1 MAQTYLCVYY
11 DQEEALNTL
20 SDSERGRLL
29 SALLAYA
36 KRSELPTL
44 TGSEKYLWPI
54 LRASVDKNNQ
64 NYADKVKK
72 CSEAGKASANKRQ
85 QKSTDVNGS
94 QQTLTDVG
102 NNNNNNNNKK
112 SKNTFIPP
120 TIEEV
125 RSYCKE
131 RSSTV
136 DPDQFYD
143 YFTATDW
150 HDSKGNKVKSWKGKI
165 VTWEKFQPKQKDE
178 DDKPDLSWFY
188 GDDKNA

>member
-1 MAQTYLCVYY
+1 MAGQCWFVYY
-11 DQEEALNTL
+11 DWIEAFEALSPAEL
-20 SDSERGRLL
+20 GRLTL
-29 SALLAYA
+29 CALKYSAQGET
-36 KRSELPTL
+36 SELPGNERFT
-44 TGSEKYLWPI
+44 WPI
-54 LRASVDKNNQ
+54 IKSSIDRDNAKYKAKCETNRKNVQ
-64 NYADKVKK
+64 ARY
-72 CSEAGKASANKRQ
+72 ERI
-85 QKSTDVNGS
+85 
-94 QQTLTDVG
+94 QTNTTVYDRIQT
-102 NNNNNNNNKK
+102 NTKEKEKEKKK
-112 SKNTFIPP
+112 SKNTFTPP

-131 RSSTV
+131 RNSTV